1 MTKRINN
8 KVTFKILAVIAWMVL
23 IFLLSGNLGSKSGS
37 LSAGTI
43 GTIRAYL
50 PSLSEQLATLLARK
64 SAHILMYA
72 VLGILLTSLLREYKL
87 GRRAVVAY
95 ALVVAALYASL
106 DEINQYFVGGRSS
119 SPRDVAIDVLGAA
132 AGIAIYFAV
141 IKIARF
147 YTSKKTKNIVQ

>member
-1 MTKRINN
+1 MTKANKIRI
-8 KVTFKILAVIAWMVL
+8 FKLLLAIAWMVF

-37 LSAGTI
+37 LSSGTI
-43 GTIRAYL
+43 GTIRTYV

-87 GRRAVVAY
+87 GCRAVVAY
-95 ALVVAALYASL
+95 ALVVATLYASI

-132 AGIAIYFAV
+132 AGIGIYFAA
-141 IKIARF
+141 IKIASI

>member
-1 MTKRINN
+1 MTKANKIRIL
-8 KVTFKILAVIAWMVL
+8 KLSAVIGWMVF
-23 IFLLSGNLGSKSGS
+23 IFLLSGSLGSKSGS
-37 LSAGTI
+37 LSADTI
-43 GTIRAYL
+43 GAIRAYL
-50 PSLSEQLATLLARK
+50 PGLSEQLATLLARK

-132 AGIAIYFAV
+132 AGIAIYFAA
-141 IKIARF
+141 IKIARI
-147 YTSKKTKNIVQ
+147 YTSKKAKNIVQ

>member
-1 MTKRINN
+1 MTKANKIRI
-8 KVTFKILAVIAWMVL
+8 FKLLLVIAWMVF

-37 LSAGTI
+37 LSSGTI
-43 GTIRAYL
+43 GTIRVYL

-95 ALVVAALYASL
+95 ALVVATLYASL

-119 SPRDVAIDVLGAA
+119 SPRDVAIDVLGSA
-132 AGIAIYFAV
+132 AGIAIYFAA
-141 IKIARF
+141 IKIARI
-147 YTSKKTKNIVQ
+147 YASKKTKNIVQ

>member
-1 MTKRINN
+1 MTKANKIRI
-8 KVTFKILAVIAWMVL
+8 FKLLLVIAWMVF

-43 GTIRAYL
+43 GTIRVYL

-72 VLGILLTSLLREYKL
+72 VLGILLTSLLRDYKL
-87 GRRAVVAY
+87 GRRAIVAY
-95 ALVVAALYASL
+95 ALVVATLYASL
-106 DEINQYFVGGRSS
+106 DEIHQYFVGGRSS

-132 AGIAIYFAV
+132 AGIAIYYGA
-141 IKIARF
+141 IKIASI
-147 YTSKKTKNIVQ
+147 YTSKKAKNIVQ

>member
-1 MTKRINN
+1 MTKANKIRI
-8 KVTFKILAVIAWMVL
+8 FKLLLVIAWMVF
-23 IFLLSGNLGSKSGS
+23 IFLLSGSLGSKSGS

-43 GTIRAYL
+43 GTIRDYL

-72 VLGILLTSLLREYKL
+72 VLGILLTSLLRDYKL
-87 GRRAVVAY
+87 GRRALVAY
-95 ALVVAALYASL
+95 ALVVATLYASL

-132 AGIAIYFAV
+132 VGIAIYFAV

>member
-1 MTKRINN
+1 MTKANKIRI
-8 KVTFKILAVIAWMVL
+8 FKLLLVIGWMVF

-37 LSAGTI
+37 LSSDTI
-43 GTIRAYL
+43 GTIRAYV

-72 VLGILLTSLLREYKL
+72 VLGILLTSLLRDYKL
-87 GRRAVVAY
+87 GRRAVIAY
-95 ALVVAALYASL
+95 ALLVATLYASF

-132 AGIAIYFAV
+132 AGIAIYFAA
-141 IKIARF
+141 IKIVRI

>member
-1 MTKRINN
+1 MTKANKIRI
-8 KVTFKILAVIAWMVL
+8 FKLLAVITWMVI
-23 IFLLSGNLGSKSGS
+23 IFLLSGSLGSKSGS
-37 LSAGTI
+37 LSSDTI
-43 GTIRAYL
+43 GTIRVYL

-132 AGIAIYFAV
+132 AGIAIYFVA
-141 IKIARF
+141 IKIARI
-147 YTSKKTKNIVQ
+147 YTSNKTKNIVQ